1 MDFRKNPKTKFKDI
15 NKLGKDEA
23 RQEIQALREAI
34 EYHDYL
40 YYVKDRPVIS
50 DETYDKLFRR
60 LQDLERAFP
69 EFDSP
74 NSPTKHVGGQ
84 PAPRLEKVEHTAPM
98 LSLNAVYREEEVEDF
113 DRMVRRELGLQK
125 VRYVAEPKFD
135 GLSVE
140 VVYEKGAFARGAT
153 RGDGY
158 IGEDM
163 SQNIKTLHAV
173 PLHLR
178 DGKQDVPS
186 FLAVRGEVF
195 LRKDDFQKL
204 NKERIESGEESFANP
219 RNAAAGTVRQLD
231 PNKVAEVPLDIV
243 FYDVLGIRGR
253 SFDSHWEML
262 QQLPEWGLKTDPHNT
277 KCAGLE
283 QIKKYHA
290 ELGEQRDDLDY
301 EIDGIV
307 VKVDDYQAQDRLGM
321 RQRSPRWALAW
332 KFEPKHDIT
341 RLKDVVV
348 QVGRTGILTPVALLE
363 PVNVGGVTVGR
374 ATLHNEGEVRR
385 KDIRIGDQ
393 VRIER
398 AGDVIP
404 EVVERVGRPGGKRG
418 KPFSMPKKCP
428 VCGAAVYREGA
439 YTFCPNTL
447 SCRGQLVGR
456 LVHYASREAMN
467 IEGLGRKTAEELVEK
482 GLVKSIADL
491 YRLSVEGLQQL
502 EGFAEKSARQ
512 LYESIHRAQKARLDR
527 FLYALGIH
535 RVGEH
540 AAQAVARYFGTFAAL
555 RKATLKDLESVE
567 GIGHATTQGLY
578 SFLQEEQTRRVLGE
592 LLAAGVEILPMPAGK
607 AKGPLAGKTLVF
619 TGELEG
625 YTRDEAERRV
635 KDLGAKVASGVS
647 SSTDYVVVGRDP
659 GRKLEEAR
667 KRNVKIIREKEFRKL
682 IGSQEPLTE

>member
-1 MDFRKNPKTKFKDI
+1 MNFKKNPKTKFKDI
-15 NKLGKDEA
+15 RKLGREEA
-23 RQEIQALREAI
+23 RKEIEALREAI

-40 YYVKDRPVIS
+40 YYVKDRPAIS

-60 LQDLERAFP
+60 LQDLEQAFP

-74 NSPTKHVGGQ
+74 HSPTKRVGGQ

-98 LSLNAVYREEEVEDF
+98 LSLNAVYREKEVEDF

-125 VRYVAEPKFD
+125 VPYVAEPKFD

-140 VVYEKGAFARGAT
+140 VVYEEGAFARGAT

-158 IGEDM
+158 TGEDI
-163 SQNIKTLHAV
+163 SQNIKTLRAV

-178 DGKQDVPS
+178 GGKQDIPS

-195 LRKDDFQKL
+195 MRKDDFQKL
-204 NKERIESGEESFANP
+204 NKKRIEKGEEPFANP
-219 RNAAAGTVRQLD
+219 RNAAAGSVRQLD
-231 PNKVAEVPLDIV
+231 PNKVAEVRLDIV
-243 FYDVLGIRGR
+243 FYDILGIRGR
-253 SFDSHWEML
+253 SFESHWEML

-277 KCAGLE
+277 RCAGLE
-283 QIKKYHA
+283 QIRKYHA

-301 EIDGIV
+301 EIDGV
-307 VKVDDYQAQDRLGM
+307 VIKVDDYEAQDKLGM

-341 RLKDVVV
+341 ILKDIVV

-363 PVNVGGVTVGR
+363 PVNVGGVTVSR

-404 EVVERVGRPGGKRG
+404 EVVERVGRPRGKRG

-428 VCGAAVYREGA
+428 VCGAEVYREGA
-439 YTFCPNTL
+439 YAFCPNTL
-447 SCRGQLVGR
+447 SCRGQLTGR
-456 LVHYASREAMN
+456 LIHYASREAMN
-467 IEGLGRKTAEELVEK
+467 IEGLGRKTAAELVAKE
-482 GLVKSIADL
+482 LVQSIADL
-491 YRLSVEGLQQL
+491 YRLSVEDLQQL
-502 EGFAEKSARQ
+502 EGFGEKSARQ
-512 LYESIHRAQKARLDR
+512 LYESIQRAKKARLDR

-540 AAQAVARYFGTFAAL
+540 AAQAVARHFRTFETL
-555 RKATLKDLESVE
+555 RKAKLEELESVE
-567 GIGHATTQGLY
+567 TIGHATAQSIY
-578 SFLQEEQTRRVLGE
+578 NFFQEEQTRRVLKE
-592 LLAAGVEILPMPAGK
+592 LLDAGVEVQPMPAGK
-607 AKGPLAGKTLVF
+607 AKGPLEGKTLVF

-635 KDLGAKVASGVS
+635 KDLGGTVTSTVS
-647 SSTDYVVVGRDP
+647 DNTDYVVVGRDP
-659 GRKLEEAR
+659 GRKREEAR
-667 KRNVKIIREKEFRKL
+667 KRNVKTIHEKEFRKL
-682 IGSQEPLTE
+682 MGS